1 MKTLLQVNTVGNCG
15 STGKI
20 VESIGVAAQNLG
32 WNVISAF
39 GRKERIS
46 RLKKAKL
53 ACNAEIF
60 ANVAWTRFFDSDS
73 PFSKLATRRLISLI
87 KAEKPDII
95 HLHNLHGYYLNC
107 HDLFEFLLKIDTQ
120 IVWTLHDC
128 WSFTGHCAHFD
139 DCKKWQ
145 TLCHNCPKKHD
156 YPKSLLFDN
165 SKNNFL
171 CKKRFAQ
178 KAKNLTMVP
187 VSHWLDNLL
196 KKSIFS
202 NRESVV
208 IHNGINTKIFAPQTD
223 FKDIKDKF
231 SLPDKKI
238 VLGVANVWSQSKG
251 YNDFIKLTQRLNDA
265 QIVLV
270 GVNKSQKSELAKHN
284 IIGIERT
291 ENQAE
296 LAKLYSL
303 ADVFANPTYLEAL
316 GMVNREAISCATPV
330 VSYNTGGCPE
340 SINAKTGIIVEK
352 GNIKALAN
360 AISEMLK
367 NGKSQYAEACRKK
380 ALAEFDEKDRFLDY
394 IKLYE
399 TLLGK

>member
-20 VESIGVAAQNLG
+20 VESIGVTAQNLG
-32 WNVISAF
+32 WNAISAF
-39 GRKERIS
+39 GRKERPS

-53 ACNAEIF
+53 ASCAEIF
-60 ANVAWTRFFDSDS
+60 ANVVWARFFDSDS
-73 PFSKLATRRLISLI
+73 PFSKLATKRLVSLI
-87 KAEKPDII
+87 KTEKPDII

-107 HDLFEFLLKIDTQ
+107 PDFFEFLMKIDTP

-128 WSFTGHCAHFD
+128 WSFTGHCAYFD

-145 TLCHNCPKKHD
+145 TLCHNCPQKHD
-156 YPKSLLFDN
+156 YPKSLLLDN
-165 SKNNFL
+165 SKNSFL

-202 NRESVV
+202 NSESVV

-223 FKDIKDKF
+223 LKNIKAKF
-231 SLPDKKI
+231 ALPDKKI

-251 YNDFIKLTQRLNDA
+251 YNDFINLAHMLKGA

-270 GVNKSQKSELAKHN
+270 GVNKFQKSELAKHN

-296 LAKLYSL
+296 LAKLYSISHI
-303 ADVFANPTYLEAL
+303 FINPTYNDNYPTVNLES
-316 GMVNREAISCATPV
+316 ISCKTPV
-330 VSYNTGGCPE
+330 ITYNTGGSPE
-340 SINAKTGIIVEK
+340 SVSPDVGEVVEK
-352 GNIKALAN
+352 GNIENLAV
-360 AISEMLK
+360 AINKFLAIE
-367 NGKSQYAEACRKK
+367 KSNYAENCRKK

-399 TLLGK
+399 SLLGK